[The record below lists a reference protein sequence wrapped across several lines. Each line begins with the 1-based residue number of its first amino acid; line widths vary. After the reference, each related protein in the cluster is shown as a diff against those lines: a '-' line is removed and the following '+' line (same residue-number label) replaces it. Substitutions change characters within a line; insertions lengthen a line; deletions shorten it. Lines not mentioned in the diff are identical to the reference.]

1 MTSPEQVA
9 ADLKRLSLAGVTD
22 VVLYPSSA
30 ELEQIQALTD
40 AAASFISAGTGTV
53 DCQKELEVQ
62 DMPDLD
68 RIHDFIDSHARLL
81 DRRRMELAFGAG
93 DPEATLATLGGYRN
107 PDGGFGWALEP
118 DSRAPASQ
126 PVAAL
131 HAFEVF
137 EEIAPLRSP
146 LAVGLLD
153 WLDAVALPG
162 GAIPFALPGGAGA
175 GSAPMWAT
183 ADTESPSLH
192 MTCVVLGIAH
202 RVARHDSGVAGHPWL
217 RRATEWA
224 MREIASLD
232 GPRDAIEFRYVL
244 QLLDALNERG
254 ELRRLGAHLPPDGT
268 LPVTGGKPDEAMRPL
283 DFAPEPDRPVRELLD
298 SQAIETDL
306 DRLEAEQHED
316 GGWDVDW
323 AHWSRTGG
331 LEWRGWATVRAVRIL
346 RANGRLGQV

>member
-1 MTSPEQVA
+1 M
-9 ADLKRLSLAGVTD
+9 L
-22 VVLYPSSA
+22 
-30 ELEQIQALTD
+30 
-40 AAASFISAGTGTV
+40 
-53 DCQKELEVQ
+53 
-62 DMPDLD
+62 DLD
-68 RIHDFIDSHARLL
+68 RIQDFIAANARLL
-81 DRRRMELAFGAG
+81 DRRRMELAVGAG
-93 DPEATLATLGGYRN
+93 DPEATLAALAGYRN
-107 PDGGFGWALEP
+107 PEGGFGWALEP
-118 DSRAPASQ
+118 DSRARASQ

-137 EEIAPLRSP
+137 EEISPTTSP
-146 LAVGLLD
+146 LAAGLLD
-153 WLDAVALPG
+153 WLDAIAVDG
-162 GAIPFALPGGAGA
+162 GAIPFALPGGASA

-244 QLLDALNERG
+244 QLLDALDARD
-254 ELRRLGAHLPPDGT
+254 ELERLGAHLPPDGT
-268 LPVTGGKPDEAMRPL
+268 LAVTGGRPDEAMRPL
-283 DFAPEPDRPVRELLD
+283 DFTPEPDRPIRDLFD
-298 SQAIETDL
+298 PQTIESDL
-306 DRLEAEQHED
+306 DRLESEQHED

-323 AHWSRTGG
+323 KHWSSAGG

-346 RANGRLGQV
+346 RANGRLPAAASR